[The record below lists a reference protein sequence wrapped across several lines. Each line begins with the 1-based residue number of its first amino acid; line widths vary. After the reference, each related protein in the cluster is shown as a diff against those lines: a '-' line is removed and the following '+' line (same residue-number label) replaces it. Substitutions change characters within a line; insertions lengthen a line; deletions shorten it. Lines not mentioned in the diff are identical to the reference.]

1 MALIGRLF
9 VIAFGFL
16 AACLAAGMII
26 VAAIMFPEFS
36 DLGSGPIDQG
46 AIDII
51 LGFGFIFI
59 SGFALLPALII
70 ALITEA
76 FFIRSALAYT
86 VGGAV
91 VGLACYLGLVPFD
104 PETLHFE
111 GIVRRHM
118 EIMTG
123 AGIVAGLV
131 YWMIAGRTAGAW
143 REPPRRLP
151 PPPPMPSR

>member
-1 MALIGRLF
+1 
-9 VIAFGFL
+9 
-16 AACLAAGMII
+16 
-26 VAAIMFPEFS
+26 
-36 DLGSGPIDQG
+36 
-46 AIDII
+46 
-51 LGFGFIFI
+51 
-59 SGFALLPALII
+59 LII

-143 REPPRRLP
+143 REPQRRLP
-151 PPPPMPSR
+151 PPPPMPSQ